1 MNLSFTKE
9 EIEFRN
15 EVRSFFATAMPEDM
29 RKRVLNGQK
38 PTKEDLVSW
47 HQILDQKGWAVP
59 SWPKRW
65 GGTGWNAIRHYI
77 FNEELLQAPALAPL
91 PHVNQVGAVI
101 LSQGTDEQKQRFLP
115 KLRNLEWW
123 PCQGF
128 SEPGSGSDLASL
140 KTRAERL
147 GDCYLVNGQ
156 KVWTSQAHRSDWM
169 YTLVRTSSG
178 SRKQE
183 GISYLLIDL
192 KSPGIT
198 VRPIETIDSFHH
210 FNEVFLNDVRVP
222 VENRLGEENKG
233 WAYAKHTLGHER
245 VILAG
250 VGLCKYRIRAAKNI
264 LAEGNFSTEF
274 KERLHEKLALLEVQV
289 KAMEMTTMRV
299 ISEIENEAHA
309 MDAKPS
315 ILKLK
320 GSDLQQET
328 LEVLLELAGPG
339 AMRRQAEFYGS
350 RSESVLGDEWIATA
364 APAYFY
370 ARAASIYGG
379 SSEIQKNIIAKRVL
393 SL

>member
-1 MNLSFTKE
+1 MNLSFTAE
-9 EIEFRN
+9 EIEFRR
-15 EVRSFFATAMPEDM
+15 EVRHFFATAMPPSIRD
-29 RKRVLNGQK
+29 RVLNGQK
-38 PTKEDLVSW
+38 PTRNDLVEW
-47 HQILDQKGWAVP
+47 HHILNGKGWAVP
-59 SWPKRW
+59 TWPEQW
-65 GGTGWNAIRHYI
+65 GGTGWDAIRHYI

-101 LSQGTDEQKQRFLP
+101 LAVGTEAQKRRFLP
-115 KLRNLEWW
+115 KLRNLDWW

-140 KTRAERL
+140 KTRAEL
-147 GDCYLVNGQ
+147 QGDHYVVNGQ

-169 YTLVRTSSG
+169 YTLVRTGSG

-198 VRPIETIDSFHH
+198 INPILTIDGFHH

-222 VENRLGEENKG
+222 IENRLGEENKG

-264 LAEGNFSTEF
+264 ISQGCFL
-274 KERLHEKLALLEVQV
+274 KEHQDRLGEKLALLEVQV

-299 ISEIENEAHA
+299 ICEIERKAHA

-320 GSDLQQET
+320 GSDLQQDT
-328 LEVLLELAGPG
+328 LELLLELAGPE
-339 AMRRQAEFYGS
+339 AMRRQSKFYAS
-350 RSESVLGDEWIATA
+350 QLSSAQSEEWIATA

-393 SL
+393 AL